1 MEMKL
6 SEAMQ
11 ILERGPGIVD
21 QMLRGLPEE
30 WVRATEGGNTWSCY
44 DVVGHLIHGEVTDWL
59 PRARII
65 LEHGE
70 SRSFEPF
77 DRLAQFKEDKTEP
90 IERLLDRFKDLREQN
105 LNALRGMHLSP
116 EDLSCTGVHPEDGI
130 VTLRQLI
137 SAWAV
142 HDLTHISQISR
153 VLAKQYEAE
162 VGPWKAYLGILN
174 ISIDR
179 SGDRSAKDRQ
189 TATSGFLVHAPNETK
204 I

>member
-6 SEAMQ
+6 SEAML
-11 ILERGPGIVD
+11 ILERGPGTVD
-21 QMLRGLPEE
+21 QMLRGLPDE

-70 SRSFEPF
+70 SRTFEPF
-77 DRLAQFKEDKTEP
+77 DRLAQFKEAQFKEAQLNEKRHQP
-90 IERLLDRFKDLREQN
+90 LEHLLDRFKQLREQN
-105 LNALRGMHLSP
+105 LSALRAMHLSA
-116 EDLSCTGVHPEDGI
+116 EDLSRTGIHPEDGI

-153 VLAKQYEAE
+153 VLAKQYESE
-162 VGPWKAYLGILN
+162 VGPWKAYLGVLN

-179 SGDRSAKDRQ
+179 SKDRSGDRQ
-189 TATSGFLVHAPNETK
+189 TATRA
-204 I
+204 